1 MVNFSNVAAKLA
13 LRPIE
18 ILDVTLHLPNKKKDK
33 EKWRVKVRVGKKL
46 NLLSNAAKKKS
57 KTILTNILK
66 SREENY
72 GMTIS
77 MYGIHS

>member
-13 LRPIE
+13 LTLIE
-18 ILDVTLHLPNKKKDK
+18 NLDVTLHLPNKKKDK
-33 EKWRVKVRVGKKL
+33 EKWREKVRVGKKL

>member
-1 MVNFSNVAAKLA
+1 MERKSKSMEKTQLTVKRS
-13 LRPIE
+13 
-18 ILDVTLHLPNKKKDK
+18 KKK
-33 EKWRVKVRVGKKL
+33 G
-46 NLLSNAAKKKS
+46 

-77 MYGIHS
+77 MFGIHS